1 MTTINHVGKDIYGEY
16 TDDDLI
22 AVVIRNDERR
32 ITDIEKI
39 TRFIFGLSEPP
50 KIIAELEGFSKS
62 IEKHTEHP
70 VNWATIKEKKNSINK
85 LSKALNKKV
94 AKFLNF
100 MKDSLQER
108 KFEVK

>member
-22 AVVIRNDERR
+22 EVVIRDNER
-32 ITDIEKI
+32 KI
-39 TRFIFGLSEPP
+39 TNIFGLSKPP
-50 KIIAELEGFSKS
+50 KISAELEGFSKP
-62 IEKHTEHP
+62 IEKHTKHT

-85 LSKALNKKV
+85 LSKAI

-100 MKDSLQER
+100 MKVSLQER